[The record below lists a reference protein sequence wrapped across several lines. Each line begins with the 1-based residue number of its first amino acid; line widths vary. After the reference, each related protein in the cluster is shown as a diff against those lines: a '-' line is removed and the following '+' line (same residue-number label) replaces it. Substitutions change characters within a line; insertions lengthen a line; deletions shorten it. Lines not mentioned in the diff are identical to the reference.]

1 LIDLGIPP
9 GFSVKS
15 EDLNA
20 LVARFDDVPE
30 DYAFPTIERYELTG
44 RQILVYIGG
53 LSSEHELSFSYRM
66 QAKFP
71 LIAQTPASSA
81 YDYYNPDVNGEQ
93 VPVEI
98 IVVADES
105 A

>member
-1 LIDLGIPP
+1 
-9 GFSVKS
+9 
-15 EDLNA
+15 
-20 LVARFDDVPE
+20 
-30 DYAFPTIERYELTG
+30 
-44 RQILVYIGG
+44 
-53 LSSEHELSFSYRM
+53 M

-98 IVVADES
+98 IVVADGDTL
-105 A
+105 